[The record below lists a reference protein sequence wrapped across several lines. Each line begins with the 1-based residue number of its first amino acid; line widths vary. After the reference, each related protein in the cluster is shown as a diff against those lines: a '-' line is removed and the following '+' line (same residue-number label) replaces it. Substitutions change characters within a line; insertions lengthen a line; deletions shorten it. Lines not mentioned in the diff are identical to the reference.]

1 MQYILIYITHEYFF
15 WNFILRETF
24 FYTSYNRRES
34 IKYGDCIT
42 QEKDITFYP
51 DDRRKYL
58 ETYFIFFYSASGF
71 YIVRPVRLE
80 QSGKASV
87 DFIGSSLARK
97 NKIFC
102 FSEQEKNS
110 LAGGTPHFA
119 KKLYVT
125 FPSDTTGQ

>member
-1 MQYILIYITHEYFF
+1 MHFM
-15 WNFILRETF
+15 NFIDFIGRF
-24 FYTSYNRRES
+24 DSR
-34 IKYGDCIT
+34 
-42 QEKDITFYP
+42 
-51 DDRRKYL
+51 
-58 ETYFIFFYSASGF
+58 FIFSFYSASVF

-102 FSEQEKNS
+102 FSGQEKNS
-110 LAGGTPHFA
+110 LAGGVPHFA

>member
-1 MQYILIYITHEYFF
+1 MIGKERRSMHFM
-15 WNFILRETF
+15 NFIDFIGRF
-24 FYTSYNRRES
+24 DSR
-34 IKYGDCIT
+34 
-42 QEKDITFYP
+42 
-51 DDRRKYL
+51 
-58 ETYFIFFYSASGF
+58 FIFSFYSASVF

-97 NKIFC
+97 NKRFC
-102 FSEQEKNS
+102 FSGQEKNS
-110 LAGGTPHFA
+110 LAGGVPHFA

>member
-1 MQYILIYITHEYFF
+1 MFTLNVDLFF
-15 WNFILRETF
+15 
-24 FYTSYNRRES
+24 S
-34 IKYGDCIT
+34 I
-42 QEKDITFYP
+42 P
-51 DDRRKYL
+51 L
-58 ETYFIFFYSASGF
+58 PGF
-71 YIVRPVRLE
+71 IVRPVRLE

-102 FSEQEKNS
+102 FSGQEKNS

>member
-97 NKIFC
+97 NKRFC

>member
-1 MQYILIYITHEYFF
+1 MGVVLMLKKDCWS
-15 WNFILRETF
+15 WNVLK
-24 FYTSYNRRES
+24 RRE
-34 IKYGDCIT
+34 IFRFFTGICKRIGVYIHV
-42 QEKDITFYP
+42 YP
-51 DDRRKYL
+51 KCR
-58 ETYFIFFYSASGF
+58 FIFSFYSASGF